1 MSLLKKCT
9 IDDKD
14 EEYKASNSALR
25 LIGAICFSPNQFW
38 IEELLK
44 GVKNTPKKQVLL
56 LREWEKNPNGGC
68 IMGACLRLVA
78 ICGHDAPIH
87 EVTGFDKGINNFGD
101 GEGGKGRERM

>member
-1 MSLLKKCT
+1 MFPMSLLKKCT

-44 GVKNTPKKQVLL
+44 GVKNTQKNKFYFFVNGRKIQM
-56 LREWEKNPNGGC
+56 EDASWEHG
-68 IMGACLRLVA
+68 
-78 ICGHDAPIH
+78 
-87 EVTGFDKGINNFGD
+87 
-101 GEGGKGRERM
+101 